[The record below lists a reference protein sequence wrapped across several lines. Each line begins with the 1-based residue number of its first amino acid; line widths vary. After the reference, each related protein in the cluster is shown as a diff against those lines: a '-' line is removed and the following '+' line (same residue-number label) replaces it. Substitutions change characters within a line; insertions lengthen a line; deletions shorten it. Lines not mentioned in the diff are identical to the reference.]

1 MSAIWVAPSFLGVS
15 AKKLENFLLAL
26 ESGGANLIH
35 VDLGDGRFI
44 EENSDWS
51 IFDLLAETVKSVPLD
66 FHLMVDNLEEWLD
79 FIIRDVLPKLSRE
92 PYLTV
97 HQEAAEFSPDL
108 IENLKAAKVRPGLAI
123 KPETPVSAISQYL
136 KRLSVV
142 NVMTVVPGKS
152 HQQMIAGCLVKATE
166 LIRLR
171 DKYRYHFKIQFDG
184 GVKQE
189 TAQPAVNA
197 GGQILVCGGYLQAA
211 ADDLEEMRQRILWL
225 QNLKKDP

>member
-1 MSAIWVAPSFLGVS
+1 MSAIWVAPSFLGVP

-26 ESGGANLIH
+26 EYGGANLIH

-44 EENSDWS
+44 KEDSDWS
-51 IFDLLAETVKSVPLD
+51 IFDLLALAVKSVPLD

-97 HQEAAEFSPDL
+97 HQEAAEFFPDL
-108 IENLKAAKVRPGLAI
+108 IENLKAVKVKPGLAL
-123 KPETPVSAISQYL
+123 KPETSVSAISQYL
-136 KRLSVV
+136 RRLSVV

-152 HQQMIAGCLVKATE
+152 HQQMIESCLAKATE

-171 DKYRYHFKIQFDG
+171 HKYGYRFKIQFDG
-184 GVKQE
+184 GVNQK
-189 TAQPAVNA
+189 TAQAAVNA
-197 GGQILVCGGYLQAA
+197 GADILVCGGYIQSV
-211 ADDLEEMRQRILWL
+211 ADNPQEIQRRIRWL
-225 QNLKKDP
+225 QSLKKEP